1 MNHMWRSLVAT
12 TAVLLAA
19 FSANGTPRPAA
30 PDGGQVP
37 DLIAVQAEA
46 GSTKS
51 GCTIAA
57 TWEAIRRN
65 AAAHGVEV
73 SVIYDG
79 ESLVN
84 ATGGVRNGAAY
95 LGNLRL
101 QLTVDGERLLGWPG
115 VTFFFH
121 GLGTHGG
128 HPSRFVGDA
137 QGVSNLEAPQGWQLY
152 EAWFQQNLLDN
163 RVSALVGRYDI
174 NSEFYRLQSAT
185 LFLNS
190 SFGVG
195 PEFSQSGR
203 GGPSIFPDTAVGVRL
218 AFKPAR
224 DVVFRATVLDGTPV
238 DRPDGGQRVFAKG
251 DGVLLV
257 GEAAFLSRPVP
268 EDRPLGSRFR
278 IGRGAGLRPNDGK
291 LAVGGWYYTARFDD
305 LSEQEPDGQPV
316 RHHGSA
322 GAYVLADELVH
333 RSAAQSRRQINVFTE
348 LGFGD
353 SRVNRFGYYA
363 GGGVLFSGL
372 FPALENDELG
382 LAVAIARNG
391 SHYIELQRQ
400 DAVPVTGTETT
411 VELTDLLQIG
421 KHLALQPDLQYV
433 MRPGTDATRKD
444 VLAVA
449 LRFELSY

>member
-1 MNHMWRSLVAT
+1 MDHMWRSLVA
-12 TAVLLAA
+12 AAAGVLAA
-19 FSANGTPRPAA
+19 FSANGNPGPLT
-30 PDGGQVP
+30 PDGDRVP
-37 DLIAVQAEA
+37 DLVAAQAETR
-46 GSTKS
+46 STK
-51 GCTIAA
+51 GGYTIAA
-57 TWEAIRRN
+57 TWEAIRRG
-65 AAAHGVEV
+65 AAARGVEV
-73 SVIYDG
+73 SVVYDG

-84 ATGGVRNGAAY
+84 ATGGVRNEVAY
-95 LGNLRL
+95 LGALRL
-101 QLTVDGERLLGWPG
+101 QLTADGERLLGWPG
-115 VTFFFH
+115 MTFFLD

-137 QGVSNLEAPQGWQLY
+137 QGVSNLEASGGWQLY

-203 GGPSIFPDTAVGVRL
+203 GGPSIFPDTSVGVRL
-218 AFKPAR
+218 AFKPTR
-224 DVVFRATVLDGTPV
+224 DVVFRAAVLDGAPV

-251 DGVLLV
+251 DGQLLV
-257 GEAAFLSRPVP
+257 GEAVFLSRPVP
-268 EDRPLGSRFR
+268 EDRRPGSRFR
-278 IGRGAGLRPNDGK
+278 IGRGAGSRPYDGK
-291 LAVGGWYYTARFDD
+291 LAVGGWYYTAKFDD
-305 LSEQEPDGQPV
+305 LSEQEPDGRPV
-316 RHHGSA
+316 RHRGSA
-322 GAYVLADELVH
+322 GAYVLADDLVH
-333 RSAAQSRRQINVFTE
+333 RSAAQSRRQLSAFAE

-353 SRVNRFGYYA
+353 SRVNRFGFYA
-363 GGGVLFSGL
+363 GGGLVFSGL

-400 DAVPVTGTETT
+400 DAAPVAGSETA
-411 VELTDLLQIG
+411 VELTHLLQIG
-421 KHLALQPDLQYV
+421 NHLALQPDVQYV
-433 MRPGTDATRKD
+433 LRPGTDPTRKD
-444 VLAVA
+444 ALAVA